1 MDSCC
6 PRPAPGPQTPWFCGS
21 AVSERWAQAGVA
33 GPILPLSKASVNQ
46 AVRGLGLVL
55 AVCIRAHIRVA
66 YWPGWLCSCNRIR
79 PVRLTRGHGSSSQ
92 GSPGHGPD
100 KVGACCPCG
109 DSAGSRKGAGREAPP
124 PPPWS
129 QGPECSAWTGRTPTR
144 GSARRACQL
153 CPRSCCSLGRPSC
166 FSFLSPTSPTPC
178 ELLFPAWFPPGELSP
193 WSPALLHVWRPGV
206 FPLSEA
212 VSTPPSAGFAP
223 PEACNHLLFSSV
235 STSSGF
241 LCYTHVY
248 SRMPRGQI
256 SQVPCCLGCAG
267 PGSRSLCLEPDQL
280 VTGSSLPG
288 EKSRPGL

>member
-1 MDSCC
+1 MRGQCRVKKGSGA
-6 PRPAPGPQTPWFCGS
+6 RGTPPTL
-21 AVSERWAQAGVA
+21 VA
-33 GPILPLSKASVNQ
+33 GA
-46 AVRGLGLVL
+46 
-55 AVCIRAHIRVA
+55 RVQCVDRED
-66 YWPGWLCSCNRIR
+66 PN
-79 PVRLTRGHGSSSQ
+79 
-92 GSPGHGPD
+92 
-100 KVGACCPCG
+100 
-109 DSAGSRKGAGREAPP
+109 SRKC
-124 PPPWS
+124 
-129 QGPECSAWTGRTPTR
+129 Q
-144 GSARRACQL
+144 ARLPAVP
-153 CPRSCCSLGRPSC
+153 PRSCCSLGRPSC

-241 LCYTHVY
+241 LCYTQVY
-248 SRMPRGQI
+248 SRMPWGQI
-256 SQVPCCLGCAG
+256 SQVPCYLGCAG

>member
-1 MDSCC
+1 MKPETWYLQEPGLGPMDMTASVVRAMEGRGGEGLYCGLLL
-6 PRPAPGPQTPWFCGS
+6 PSAAGAGPAPGPQTPWFCGS

-55 AVCIRAHIRVA
+55 AVCIRAHIRVV

-124 PPPWS
+124 PPWS

-153 CPRSCCSLGRPSC
+153 CPPV
-166 FSFLSPTSPTPC
+166 
-178 ELLFPAWFPPGELSP
+178 LLFPRQAF
-193 WSPALLHVWRPGV
+193 LLLLPQPNLPY
-206 FPLSEA
+206 PL
-212 VSTPPSAGFAP
+212 
-223 PEACNHLLFSSV
+223 
-235 STSSGF
+235 
-241 LCYTHVY
+241 
-248 SRMPRGQI
+248 
-256 SQVPCCLGCAG
+256 
-267 PGSRSLCLEPDQL
+267 
-280 VTGSSLPG
+280 
-288 EKSRPGL
+288 